1 MTGAGPAPYDER
13 QRLAVIIADARAAL
27 ARGCTYDRASL
38 AVYCGKLEALLTM
51 ACDSAE
57 RVAGLDA
64 AKVRTS

>member
-1 MTGAGPAPYDER
+1 VNDHPTPYDER

-27 ARGCTYDRASL
+27 AGGCDYDRTAL
-38 AVYCGKLEALLTM
+38 AVHCGRLEALLTM

-64 AKVRTS
+64 ANMTAS